1 MVCLYRFFV
10 GEKSS
15 SICGTILQPIGKTP
29 CMIKYLQK
37 IGIVQQE
44 SNSPFKPV
52 PALLIMVLMLTF
64 VGTTLY
70 ILINSLSTS
79 Y

>member
-1 MVCLYRFFV
+1 
-10 GEKSS
+10 
-15 SICGTILQPIGKTP
+15 
-29 CMIKYLQK
+29 MIKYLQK

-44 SNSPFKPV
+44 SNNHFKPI
-52 PALLIMVLMLTF
+52 PAFLILVLMLAF

-70 ILINSLSTS
+70 ILINSLSTG

>member
-1 MVCLYRFFV
+1 
-10 GEKSS
+10 
-15 SICGTILQPIGKTP
+15 
-29 CMIKYLQK
+29 MIKYLQK

-44 SNSPFKPV
+44 SNQQFKPV

-70 ILINSLSTS
+70 ILINSLSSS